1 MKKNIIKKI
10 IFIFFV
16 FFKLNYSFA
25 ENNNSI
31 IITVGNQPITN
42 LDLIKEIKIIALTS
56 NILITETNQ
65 DQIKDLAIKSLIKR
79 SIKETEIQRLNIVRF
94 SEESLKNN
102 IETIANKLGL
112 DQSNFTKLLKQN
124 NLDIDDLKKRF
135 EIDLKWNAAI
145 FKLYKNKI
153 YLNTVEIEEKINLEI
168 KNIKSEKVFL
178 LSEIAINLP
187 SENYGGYI
195 EKIKQE
201 IVSEGFEKTA
211 KDFSISE
218 SAKYGGN
225 IGWIKEEQLTR
236 KIYNSV
242 KVLKKGE
249 ISDAIIIDGKIIFIK
264 KNDERTNDPNIEIVK
279 EEIVNKEK
287 MKKLDMFSNSHYSEL
302 EKKIQVKFL

>member
-112 DQSNFTKLLKQN
+112 DQTNFTKLLKQN

-195 EKIKQE
+195 
-201 IVSEGFEKTA
+201 
-211 KDFSISE
+211 
-218 SAKYGGN
+218 
-225 IGWIKEEQLTR
+225 
-236 KIYNSV
+236 
-242 KVLKKGE
+242 
-249 ISDAIIIDGKIIFIK
+249 
-264 KNDERTNDPNIEIVK
+264 
-279 EEIVNKEK
+279 
-287 MKKLDMFSNSHYSEL
+287 
-302 EKKIQVKFL
+302 

>member
-112 DQSNFTKLLKQN
+112 DQTNFTKLLKQN

-135 EIDLKWNAAI
+135 
-145 FKLYKNKI
+145 
-153 YLNTVEIEEKINLEI
+153 
-168 KNIKSEKVFL
+168 
-178 LSEIAINLP
+178 
-187 SENYGGYI
+187 
-195 EKIKQE
+195 
-201 IVSEGFEKTA
+201 
-211 KDFSISE
+211 
-218 SAKYGGN
+218 
-225 IGWIKEEQLTR
+225 
-236 KIYNSV
+236 
-242 KVLKKGE
+242 
-249 ISDAIIIDGKIIFIK
+249 
-264 KNDERTNDPNIEIVK
+264 
-279 EEIVNKEK
+279 
-287 MKKLDMFSNSHYSEL
+287 
-302 EKKIQVKFL
+302 

>member
-112 DQSNFTKLLKQN
+112 DQTNFTKLLKQN

-195 EKIKQE
+195 EKIKQ
-201 IVSEGFEKTA
+201 
-211 KDFSISE
+211 
-218 SAKYGGN
+218 
-225 IGWIKEEQLTR
+225 
-236 KIYNSV
+236 
-242 KVLKKGE
+242 
-249 ISDAIIIDGKIIFIK
+249 
-264 KNDERTNDPNIEIVK
+264 
-279 EEIVNKEK
+279 
-287 MKKLDMFSNSHYSEL
+287 
-302 EKKIQVKFL
+302 